1 MSLPTNVQTVGKKAK
16 HDEGTRLRCVDRDC
30 PLRPQCE
37 RELLNAKIEDQ
48 QDDAKYSSL
57 EAKFQDKVDNFI
69 PVSYLFRFSKYYSQ
83 E

>member
-1 MSLPTNVQTVGKKAK
+1 MFIRFLG
-16 HDEGTRLRCVDRDC
+16 EFRDI
-30 PLRPQCE
+30 LFKEFEQILETGVRDIIK
-37 RELLNAKIEDQ
+37 KIEDQ

>member
-1 MSLPTNVQTVGKKAK
+1 MFIRFPGEFRDILFKEFEQIL
-16 HDEGTRLRCVDRDC
+16 ETRVPDIIK
-30 PLRPQCE
+30 
-37 RELLNAKIEDQ
+37 KIEDQ

>member
-1 MSLPTNVQTVGKKAK
+1 MKTFNGLTLMFIRFPGEFRDILFKEFEQIL
-16 HDEGTRLRCVDRDC
+16 ETRVRDIIK
-30 PLRPQCE
+30 
-37 RELLNAKIEDQ
+37 KIEDQ